1 MNYVRFFSFAPI
13 SASKIEISSVFV
25 RLHVFLM
32 DIVSF
37 SRFLRGLSNHIKH
50 TGKIGMQ
57 LAHLVDFSAN
67 SANTVLSLKR
77 RFPVTLGHDFAV
89 WFKDRGSISPSPEM
103 EWSKTIFRHVHPN
116 IFLMC

>member
-1 MNYVRFFSFAPI
+1 MNYVRFSSFPPI

-57 LAHLVDFSAN
+57 LAHLVDFSGK
-67 SANTVLSLKR
+67 LCKHSLVFETKVPR
-77 RFPVTLGHDFAV
+77 YLG
-89 WFKDRGSISPSPEM
+89 
-103 EWSKTIFRHVHPN
+103 T
-116 IFLMC
+116 